1 MSIRIV
7 VANDPAVVREG
18 SIRSSVSMWTAGG
31 VLSQLGAQTRTRAA
45 LHLVRIGLV
54 SNSEVAL
61 T

>member
-7 VANDPAVVREG
+7 VADDPAVVREG
-18 SIRSSVSMWTAGG
+18 STRSSVSTWG
-31 VLSQLGAQTRTRAA
+31 VLSKLGAQSRTRAA